1 MFGVVM
7 SEVFAKTGD
16 ESILFLTKEAM
27 GHNNID
33 STLVYFNFTDETKR
47 KKIKEATE
55 QIFTGENK
63 L

>member
-1 MFGVVM
+1 MA
-7 SEVFAKTGD
+7 EVFAKTGD

-47 KKIKEATE
+47 SKIKEATE
-55 QIFTGENK
+55 EIFYGENQ